1 MKKVLFIDR
10 DGTLVIEPPVDYQLD
25 AFEKLE
31 FYPKVFRNLYFIRQK
46 LDFEFVM
53 VTNQDGLG
61 TDSFPEDTF
70 WPVHNLMLQSF
81 KNEGIEFDDILI
93 DRSFPEDNAPTRKP
107 RTGMLTGYLNNPEYD
122 LAGSFVIGD
131 RATDVELAKNLGC
144 KAILLQPDKSLQTEY
159 GVEAVFDPCQI
170 YTARWVSCDDA
181 RMLNDFEKALV
192 NNVAIDAAGSL
203 AYLAP
208 NRVNLDLTQE
218 RWPKVVFHET
228 REHAVKLS

>member
-81 KNEGIEFDDILI
+81 KNEGIEFDNILI
-93 DRSFPEDNAPTRKP
+93 DRSFPEDNALPQATHRHAHSLPEQSGIRPGRKLCDWRP
-107 RTGMLTGYLNNPEYD
+107 RYRRRAGQELRLQGHPAATG
-122 LAGSFVIGD
+122 
-131 RATDVELAKNLGC
+131 
-144 KAILLQPDKSLQTEY
+144 
-159 GVEAVFDPCQI
+159 
-170 YTARWVSCDDA
+170 
-181 RMLNDFEKALV
+181 
-192 NNVAIDAAGSL
+192 
-203 AYLAP
+203 
-208 NRVNLDLTQE
+208 
-218 RWPKVVFHET
+218 
-228 REHAVKLS
+228 